1 MSEDRASRLRN
12 RRNRAKDRATGGDD
26 AAAEADESAEASE
39 TADSSEPSKPAE
51 LDEPV
56 ERDETDER
64 GEPNDTTEPADSAGT
79 DESARTVERDE
90 AGEPADPSEET
101 SVKDEQ
107 VGTYM
112 YLPHAQKKELERTY
126 SLLKAEYE
134 FEYDE
139 EFEKNRH
146 FFPLVVRHGL
156 DTLAEADASDVPR
169 LLEDV

>member
-1 MSEDRASRLRN
+1 MSQDDRASRLRN
-12 RRNRAKDRATGGDD
+12 RRQRAKDKATGD
-26 AAAEADESAEASE
+26 AEADSEDGASDAVEPGESSELSE
-39 TADSSEPSKPAE
+39 TSEPSKQP
-51 LDEPV
+51 
-56 ERDETDER
+56 ETDDSVET
-64 GEPNDTTEPADSAGT
+64 DDSADA
-79 DESARTVERDE
+79 DEE
-90 AGEPADPSEET
+90 G

-112 YLPHAQKKELERTY
+112 YLPREQKKELERTY
-126 SLLKAEYE
+126 NLLKAEYE

-156 DTLAEADASDVPR
+156 DALAEADAGDVPE

>member
-1 MSEDRASRLRN
+1 MSGEDRASRLRN
-12 RRNRAKDRATGGDD
+12 RRQQAKNRATGGD
-26 AAAEADESAEASE
+26 ETDEPGERTEPGEASE
-39 TADSSEPSKPAE
+39 SSKPSKQAQP
-51 LDEPV
+51 DESG
-56 ERDETDER
+56 ETDE
-64 GEPNDTTEPADSAGT
+64 P
-79 DESARTVERDE
+79 DE
-90 AGEPADPSEET
+90 ASGTSEEG

-112 YLPHAQKKELERTY
+112 YLPRQQKKELERTY
-126 SLLKAEYE
+126 NLLKAEYE

-156 DTLAEADASDVPR
+156 DTLAGADAEDVPD

>member
-12 RRNRAKDRATGGDD
+12 RRNRAKDRATGDD
-26 AAAEADESAEASE
+26 AAAEGDESTESSEPAEVDESG
-39 TADSSEPSKPAE
+39 EPSKPN
-51 LDEPV
+51 EPGKPDDPSDSV
-56 ERDETDER
+56 GRDETDDPVGTSDHAE
-64 GEPNDTTEPADSAGT
+64 T
-79 DESARTVERDE
+79 DET
-90 AGEPADPSEET
+90 ADASDET

>member
-26 AAAEADESAEASE
+26 STGSDGGAEQAETADVSEAGEPSKPSERDESVGADETGERGEAADSVEADEPAEADE
-39 TADSSEPSKPAE
+39 TAD
-51 LDEPV
+51 
-56 ERDETDER
+56 
-64 GEPNDTTEPADSAGT
+64 G
-79 DESARTVERDE
+79 
-90 AGEPADPSEET
+90 SEET

-126 SLLKAEYE
+126 NLLKAEYE
-134 FEYDE
+134 FEFDE

-156 DTLAEADASDVPR
+156 DTLAEADAEDVPR